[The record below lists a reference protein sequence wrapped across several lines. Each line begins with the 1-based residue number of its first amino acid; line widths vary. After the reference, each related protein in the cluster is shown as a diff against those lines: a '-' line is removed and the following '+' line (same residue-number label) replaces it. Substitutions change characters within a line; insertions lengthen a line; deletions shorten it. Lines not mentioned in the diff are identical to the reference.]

1 MSSDTIHVG
10 IYDTWADWEPGYA
23 LAHLGSGDWQP
34 DGKRYRIVTVGETMD
49 PITTKGGMT
58 LTPDITVEQLDP
70 SDSAMLILPGADTWL
85 AGRNTRFVDAA
96 SRFLE
101 AGVPVAAIC
110 GATVGLANAGLL
122 NDRFHTSNAAQIL
135 ESDGYQGHDRYR
147 YDLAVT
153 DGDLITASGIAP
165 VEFARAIFERLAFYN
180 RTINDN
186 WYLLYGQ
193 HDAAGFLG
201 LMEAAGHA
209 G

>member
-1 MSSDTIHVG
+1 MRVDEWPKLLVG
-10 IYDTWADWEPGYA
+10 S
-23 LAHLGSGDWQP
+23 LGRDQRDVPAVQDVSP
-34 DGKRYRIVTVGETMD
+34 VGSAAQDVEVVG
-49 PITTKGGMT
+49 PH
-58 LTPDITVEQLDP
+58 ITVEQLDP

-122 NDRFHTSNAAQIL
+122 NDRVHTSNAAQIL

-147 YDLAVT
+147 YDLAVI

-193 HDAAGFLG
+193 HDAAGFFG